1 MFTRSPFL
9 RTLSNLG
16 VAGAAMLAV
25 LAPAGAASAHGGSAF
40 AGKSPVAVAEKDTG
54 AAAAVKLRK
63 LYDWR
68 FHVKPNNAK
77 YIGRPW
83 KASEPMQE
91 LKRCFNCTFPVKNAP
106 KKYPREGQLINLK
119 ACAAGPFGC
128 RNAPVK
134 FYTKGMKNGW
144 YFIAQKGHFDGAG
157 SRVNFQFYNDKKT
170 GYLMLHVWAH
180 VAKPS
185 VPDGVNKS
193 FARGKWQDFNHKMG
207 VKMHCKHS
215 SQC

>member
-1 MFTRSPFL
+1 MPNRSPLL
-9 RTLSNLG
+9 RRLSNLA

-25 LAPAGAASAHGGSAF
+25 LAPAGAASASSGA
-40 AGKSPVAVAEKDTG
+40 PVAKKAETTAAQQDTTP
-54 AAAAVKLRK
+54 AAAVKLRK

-68 FHVKPNNAK
+68 LHVKPNNAK

-83 KASEPMQE
+83 KPAEAIQE
-91 LKRCFNCTFPVKNAP
+91 LKKCFNCTFPVKNAP
-106 KKYPREGQLINLK
+106 KKYPKEGQLIKLK

-128 RNAPVK
+128 KNAPVK
-134 FYTKGMKNGW
+134 FYSKGVANGW
-144 YFIAQKGHFDGAG
+144 YFVAQKGHFDGAG
-157 SRVNFQFYNDKKT
+157 SKVYFQFYNEKST
-170 GYLMLHVWAH
+170 GYLMLHVWAY

-185 VPDGVNKS
+185 VPDGLNKS

-207 VKMHCKHS
+207 VKLHCKHS